1 MEQRLK
7 IYFANGTVV
16 SEFDSINPPSV
27 NIIDRTT
34 KSDES
39 VAANR
44 LSDPIRLQAKAD
56 STYMSDQ
63 AYLES
68 IGTSANQWEVALETV
83 SETAPTTGW
92 TEFTTDFDLG
102 EVLDS
107 GKWFWARCKS
117 TYDEAIKNDLSVG
130 IKIKGDVKLA

>member
-1 MEQRLK
+1 MEQKLK
-7 IYFANGTVV
+7 IYFTNGTVV
-16 SEFDSINPPSV
+16 SEFNAITPPSV

-56 STYMSDQ
+56 ATYMSEA

-68 IGTSANQWEVALETV
+68 IGTSANQWEAALETV
-83 SETAPTTGW
+83 VDTPPTSGWAELTA
-92 TEFTTDFDLG
+92 DFSLG
-102 EVLDS
+102 EILDT
-107 GKWFWARCKS
+107 GKWFWLRCKS
-117 TYDEAIKNDLSVG
+117 TYNEAIKNDLSVG
-130 IKIKGDVKLA
+130 IKIKGNVKIA